1 MKRKFI
7 IGVSL
12 FALAVAVIGSGVLYA
27 YFSDTQT
34 ANSNTFT
41 SGELLLQVGAAAPCV
56 ETISVANMKPGDSA
70 NVADWQL
77 QNMGNI
83 NGKLDIAVSAIT
95 NAENTNNRAE
105 VAAGDS
111 TTPAGELGAFLK
123 MAFWVDA
130 DHSATWTSG
139 DYYLKSDGTK
149 VSFQTGDTTVLP
161 AAASNLLDNY
171 GGDSFANLQANIA
184 PGSFGY
190 FRVNYDLPAA
200 TGNTVQTDSCSFT
213 VTFTLKQNEAT

>member
-41 SGELLLQVGAAAPCV
+41 TGSLLLQVGTAAPCV
-56 ETISVANMKPGDSA
+56 ETINIASLKPGDTA
-70 NVADWQL
+70 NVANWQL
-77 QNMGNI
+77 QNTGTI

-95 NAENTNNRAE
+95 NLENTNNRAE
-105 VAAGDS
+105 TAAGDS
-111 TTPAGELGAFLK
+111 TTPAGELGANLQ
-123 MAFWVDA
+123 MAFWVDV
-130 DHSATWTSG
+130 DHSATWTTG

-149 VSFQTGDTTVLP
+149 VSFQAGDTGLP
-161 AAASNLLDNY
+161 AAAFAPLDSY
-171 GGDSFANLQANIA
+171 STRSFANLQTNIV
-184 PGSFGY
+184 PGTFGY
-190 FRVNYDLPAA
+190 FRADYSLPTA
-200 TGNTVQTDSCSFT
+200 TGNTVQTDSSAFAL
-213 VTFTLKQNEAT
+213 TFTLNQA